1 MLRIQVLSRIKKVL
15 LLNSRGTKSDLVK
28 IKTCIKWK
36 KEEKGPVVK
45 SPWDKDKDI
54 DRCEVKDNEKES
66 PIVKSQSLIW

>member
-1 MLRIQVLSRIKKVL
+1 MH
-15 LLNSRGTKSDLVK
+15 K
-28 IKTCIKWK
+28 IEKE